1 MGYTVFWS
9 QKRPFTMQEWGDI
22 RASAINMF
30 NRLKQVKGGDGTGR
44 PCIDNTDIIFNGDG
58 SKEEDH
64 ETFRLEKNG
73 NGFNFCK
80 TARKPYDRFVKA
92 MLVVANYFAPGAL
105 EVTCDGDDE
114 PDCWT
119 EGVRIAE
126 IYAKP
131 ANDTLGS
138 SPCSPKETKRLLE
151 LMAGPKSTEI
161 AHTDPYKGVYPELD
175 NIIKG
180 LEMVSSDS
188 KPLQFLINYL
198 KANIDDIK
206 DAYTPT

>member
-1 MGYTVFWS
+1 MGYTCYFE
-9 QKRPFTMQEWGDI
+9 QNRPFTMQEWGDI
-22 RASAINMF
+22 RAACIAMF
-30 NRLKQVKGGDGTGR
+30 HRLKQIKGGDGTGR
-44 PCIDNTDIIFNGDG
+44 PEIGNDRIIFNGDG
-58 SKEEDH
+58 MKDENH
-64 ETFRLEKNG
+64 ETMCLERQNS
-73 NGFNFCK
+73 GFQFCK
-80 TARKPYDRFVKA
+80 TARKPYDRYVKA
-92 MLVVANYFAPGAL
+92 VLVVANFYAPGAL
-105 EVTCDGDDE
+105 KVSCDGDDE

-131 ANDTLGS
+131 ANGTLGS

-151 LMAGPKSTEI
+151 LMAWKSTEI

-188 KPLQFLINYL
+188 KPLQFLVNYL

-206 DAYTPT
+206 DAYTPA

>member
-1 MGYTVFWS
+1 MGYTNYWT
-9 QKRPFTMQEWGDI
+9 QNRAFTTQEWGDI
-22 RASAINMF
+22 RAACIPMF

-58 SKEEDH
+58 MKDEDH

-73 NGFNFCK
+73 NGFQFCK
-80 TARKPYDRFVKA
+80 TARKPYDRYVKA
-92 MLVVANYFAPGAL
+92 VLVVANFYAPGAL
-105 EVTCDGDDE
+105 EVSCDGDDE
-114 PDCWT
+114 DDCWT
-119 EGVRIAE
+119 EGVRIATL
-126 IYAKP
+126 YAHGIPGK
-131 ANDTLGS
+131 
-138 SPCSPKETKRLLE
+138 SPCSPLTLKDLLKDAPE
-151 LMAGPKSTEI
+151 VPPKSTEI

-188 KPLQFLINYL
+188 KPLQFLVNYL

-206 DAYTPT
+206 DAYTPA